1 MTVLINVIL
10 SWWMWRIA
18 TAAFDQDQ
26 TALGWIGIALSALNF
41 AVAMAELF

>member
-10 SWWMWRIA
+10 SWWLWRIA

-26 TALGWIGIALSALNF
+26 TAMGWMSIAFSALNF
-41 AVAMAELF
+41 AIAMAEIF